1 MNWLT
6 NFVKPKLSALVN
18 RREVPEN
25 LWQNCPSCANMLHH
39 KDLNENLRVCNT
51 CNYHFRMSAEK
62 RIEILFGD
70 NNFKEI
76 ELNIIPDDPLKFNDK
91 KKYIDRLKE
100 YRKKTN
106 RNDAFILGKGDI
118 NQKNAIFGLISPFP
132 KIKASLGGSMGSA
145 VGDGIVLGAKKAI
158 ENKCPYII
166 FTSSGGARMQEG
178 IISLMQMPRTVAA
191 VELLNQNKIPYIVVL
206 TEPTTGGVTAS
217 FAMLGDITIA
227 EKGSTIGFAGK
238 RVIQDTIREEL
249 PIDFQKAEY
258 LHEHGMVDII
268 VLRKDLKKTLSDILH
283 HIS

>member
-25 LWQNCPSCANMLHH
+25 LWQNCPSCANMMHH
-39 KDLNENLRVCNT
+39 KDLNENLRVCIT

-91 KKYIDRLKE
+91 KKYTDRLKE

-118 NQKNAIFGLISPFP
+118 NQKNAIFGFMNFNFM
-132 KIKASLGGSMGSA
+132 GGSMGRA
-145 VGDGIVLGAKKAI
+145 VGDGIVFGTKKAI

-268 VLRKDLKKTLSDILH
+268 VHRKDLKKTLSDILH

>member
-18 RREVPEN
+18 RKEVPEN
-25 LWQNCPSCANMLHH
+25 LWQNCPSCGNMIHH
-39 KDLNENLRVCNT
+39 KDLKENLRVCPT
-51 CNYHFRMSAEK
+51 CNNHFRMSAED
-62 RIEILFGD
+62 RIHLLF
-70 NNFKEI
+70 NENETKEI
-76 ELNIIPDDPLKFNDK
+76 QLDKISDDPLNFSDK
-91 KKYIDRLKE
+91 KKYKDRLKE
-100 YRKKTN
+100 YRKKTK
-106 RNDAFILGKGDI
+106 RDDAFILLETKI
-118 NQKNAIFGLISPFP
+118 SKSKTICGLMNF
-132 KIKASLGGSMGSA
+132 AFMGGSMGRA
-145 VGDGIVLGAKKAI
+145 VGGAIVKGAKLAVEK
-158 ENKCPYII
+158 NCPYIV

-227 EKGSTIGFAGK
+227 EQGSTIGFAGK

-258 LHEHGMVDII
+258 LKEHGMVDI
-268 VLRKDLKKTLSDILH
+268 VCHRKDLKFKLEQVIN
-283 HIS
+283 HIT